1 MTQWRVRDLQ
11 ATDLDGVLRLWQ
23 QYERDVTPVYSLN
36 EVLASARVDTA
47 VVATVGDQVVGVAV
61 ARAAHDQAWIVF
73 LAVDD
78 DWRQQGISRG
88 MLAALEQRLAPEG
101 IQRMSILV
109 PDGEEHVAA
118 LSKAGYAD
126 QRHLRY
132 FEREIPVR
140 QDEILRLRELG
151 GRLLPH
157 DRWGKIGGMQREKDL
172 LENRLV
178 LPLAQPERAE
188 EFGVVPPRS
197 IVLFGPPGTG
207 KTTFAKAIASRL
219 EWPFVEVFPSRL
231 ASSPLGLTG
240 ELRETFE
247 KIDDLDHAVVFI
259 DEVEEIAVK
268 RGGEPPSP
276 MQGVTN
282 ELLKVIPAFRE
293 RPGRLL
299 ICATNFIRALDP
311 GSCGMAGSIMW
322 CRSGCRTRMRGWR
335 FGGRLCRSSPAN
347 SISRRSSR
355 RATVSHRQILSLRR
369 AAHPKPRL
377 NARWLVATTPGR
389 HSMIISRQFRRPA
402 PQCRPKLQ
410 PSLQKTSARWLASS
424 RYRCAR
430 LRIRLAL
437 TSVDLTP
444 LQQWVRA
451 TPYRTESI
459 TEPRIVNAA
468 INAPSSD
475 AATVISHELCQLPT
489 ATATAANRIGPTKLA
504 AL

>member
-157 DRWGKIGGMQREKDL
+157 DRWDKIGGMQREKDL

-188 EFGVVPPRS
+188 QFGVVPPRA

-231 ASSPLGLTG
+231 ASSPLGLAG

-311 GSCGMAGSIMW
+311 AFLRHGRFDYVVPIGLPDADARLAIWRAFVPQLAGELDFAALVAASD
-322 CRSGCRTRMRGWR
+322 G
-335 FGGRLCRSSPAN
+335 FSPADIEFAAR
-347 SISRRSSR
+347 SASQTAFERAVAGGDDAGPTLDDYLAAISQTRT
-355 RATVSHRQILSLRR
+355 TVSAEV
-369 AAHPKPRL
+369 AAEFAEDIRTL
-377 NARWLVATTPGR
+377 AR
-389 HSMIISRQFRRPA
+389 I
-402 PQCRPKLQ
+402 
-410 PSLQKTSARWLASS
+410 
-424 RYRCAR
+424 
-430 LRIRLAL
+430 
-437 TSVDLTP
+437 
-444 LQQWVRA
+444 
-451 TPYRTESI
+451 
-459 TEPRIVNAA
+459 
-468 INAPSSD
+468 
-475 AATVISHELCQLPT
+475 
-489 ATATAANRIGPTKLA
+489 
-504 AL
+504 

>member
-197 IVLFGPPGTG
+197 IVLFGPSGTG

-231 ASSPLGLTG
+231 ASSPLGLAG

-311 GSCGMAGSIMW
+311 AFLRHGRFDYVVPIGLPDADARLAIWRAFVPQLAGELDFAALVAASD
-322 CRSGCRTRMRGWR
+322 G
-335 FGGRLCRSSPAN
+335 FSPADIEFAAR
-347 SISRRSSR
+347 SASQTAFERAVAGGDDAGPTLDDYLAAISQTRT
-355 RATVSHRQILSLRR
+355 TVSAEV
-369 AAHPKPRL
+369 AAEFAEDIRTL
-377 NARWLVATTPGR
+377 AR
-389 HSMIISRQFRRPA
+389 I
-402 PQCRPKLQ
+402 
-410 PSLQKTSARWLASS
+410 
-424 RYRCAR
+424 
-430 LRIRLAL
+430 
-437 TSVDLTP
+437 
-444 LQQWVRA
+444 
-451 TPYRTESI
+451 
-459 TEPRIVNAA
+459 
-468 INAPSSD
+468 
-475 AATVISHELCQLPT
+475 
-489 ATATAANRIGPTKLA
+489 
-504 AL
+504 

>member
-132 FEREIPVR
+132 FEREIPVP
-140 QDEILRLRELG
+140 QDEIPRLRELG

-231 ASSPLGLTG
+231 ASSPLGLAG

-311 GSCGMAGSIMW
+311 AFLRHGRFDYVVPIGLPDADARLAIWRAFVPQLAGELDFAALVAASD
-322 CRSGCRTRMRGWR
+322 G
-335 FGGRLCRSSPAN
+335 FSPADIEFAAR
-347 SISRRSSR
+347 SASQTAFERAVAGGDDAGPTLDDYLAAISQTRT
-355 RATVSHRQILSLRR
+355 TVSAEV
-369 AAHPKPRL
+369 AAEFAEDIRTL
-377 NARWLVATTPGR
+377 AR
-389 HSMIISRQFRRPA
+389 I
-402 PQCRPKLQ
+402 
-410 PSLQKTSARWLASS
+410 
-424 RYRCAR
+424 
-430 LRIRLAL
+430 
-437 TSVDLTP
+437 
-444 LQQWVRA
+444 
-451 TPYRTESI
+451 
-459 TEPRIVNAA
+459 
-468 INAPSSD
+468 
-475 AATVISHELCQLPT
+475 
-489 ATATAANRIGPTKLA
+489 
-504 AL
+504 